1 MKLFS
6 VSKGNLQVLEDIEPD
21 RLASAKGDFVWADLD
36 KIDTPTE
43 SILKELYGVEGLA
56 DLRLPAILR
65 HDKYDLIV
73 LNYFSEMNKRVLQIL
88 LMDDRMITLHSG
100 ADPAC
105 EEVMA
110 SVNEML
116 MSGGLDHESVVWGIF
131 TAVLAKDTA
140 HLHSLEEVMRNTDA
154 QLRKGIRNIVR
165 IPKLASESVA
175 LRLALYETRGQIEEI
190 SLGIT
195 PLRGLESQKR
205 FKELYNSIDTLSALA
220 DGFSESVDHYSEALL
235 PSIWKQV
242 SRAKSIAVGLSI
254 MSLAMAGSA
263 LFYLFFPDGLFGVK
277 ALYIMLGIIA
287 LGALGMV
294 AAQRGMKFKV
304 S

>member
-1 MKLFS
+1 M
-6 VSKGNLQVLEDIEPD
+6 
-21 RLASAKGDFVWADLD
+21 
-36 KIDTPTE
+36 
-43 SILKELYGVEGLA
+43 
-56 DLRLPAILR
+56 RLPVILH

-73 LNYFSEMNKRVLQIL
+73 LNYYADTNKRVLQIL
-88 LMDDRMITLHSG
+88 LADDRMITLHSG

-116 MSGGLDHESVVWGIF
+116 MSGGLDHESITWGIF
-131 TAVLAKDTA
+131 TAVLERDTA
-140 HLHSLEEVMRNTDA
+140 HLHSLEEVLRNTDA
-154 QLRKGIRNIVR
+154 QLRRGVSNIAR
-165 IPKLASESVA
+165 IPKLASESIA

-190 SLGIT
+190 ALGIT
-195 PLRGLESQKR
+195 PVRGLESQKR
-205 FKELYNSIDTLSALA
+205 FKDLYNSIDTLSAIA
-220 DGFSESVDHYSEALL
+220 DGFSEGVDHYSEALL

-242 SRAKSIAVGLSI
+242 SRAKSISVGLSI

-287 LGALGMV
+287 LGLLGMV
-294 AAQRGMKFKV
+294 AAQRGMKFKI